1 MIDLKNVGAC
11 PRRPITYALRR
22 AMKYPTASVD
32 APIGNCELG
41 VVAANGEMA
50 EGIEFMGKVALRSGR
65 NWLLA
70 NFEDDFTS
78 LCRGLVLLRPV
89 DAGLLIGMVEPCLL
103 RAGAPMILVSADR
116 TRAFEMTA
124 GGGLVDRPVPQP
136 ARVKKGIDRAWTE
149 LVRQMR
155 AVTTDNGA
163 FRHESW
169 ELHLMPTTASM
180 H

>member
-1 MIDLKNVGAC
+1 
-11 PRRPITYALRR
+11 
-22 AMKYPTASVD
+22 MKYPTASVD
-32 APIGNCELG
+32 VPIGNCELA
-41 VVAANGEMA
+41 VAAINGEISEA
-50 EGIEFMGKVALRSGR
+50 IEFMGKVALRSDR

-70 NFEDDFTS
+70 NFTDDITA
-78 LCRGLVLLRPV
+78 LCQGLVLLRPV

-124 GGGLVDRPVPQP
+124 GGGLLDRPVPRP
-136 ARVKKGIDRAWTE
+136 AKVKEGVERAWTE
-149 LVRQMR
+149 LVRRMR
-155 AVTTDNGA
+155 AVTTDDGA

-169 ELHLMPTTASM
+169 ELHLMPTTAIA

>member
-11 PRRPITYALRR
+11 PRRPITYALPR
-22 AMKYPTASVD
+22 AMKYPNAPVD
-32 APIGNCELG
+32 GPIDTCELG

-50 EGIEFMGKVALRSGR
+50 EGIEVMGKVALRSGR

-70 NFEDDFTS
+70 NFEDDFTA

-124 GGGLVDRPVPQP
+124 GGCLVDRPVPRP
-136 ARVKKGIDRAWTE
+136 ARVEEGIERAWAE
-149 LVRQMR
+149 LIRRMR
-155 AVTTDNGA
+155 AVTTAGGA

-169 ELHLMPTTASM
+169 ELHLMPTTASV